1 MATMCVFLIKVG
13 TPLLPSKS
21 LEVPLIYNHYIYI
34 YILCNN
40 CMLRP
45 LRKANAET
53 RRVFNKALKT
63 EAHSPL
69 CKLYIY
75 IGSLQVDFRVEQY
88 SIR

>member
-1 MATMCVFLIKVG
+1 MYVYVCMHI
-13 TPLLPSKS
+13 
-21 LEVPLIYNHYIYI
+21 YIYI
-34 YILCNN
+34 YILRLCNN

-75 IGSLQVDFRVEQY
+75 TY
-88 SIR
+88 IREFALNKAYKGMLWYASKRCQFLKNPE